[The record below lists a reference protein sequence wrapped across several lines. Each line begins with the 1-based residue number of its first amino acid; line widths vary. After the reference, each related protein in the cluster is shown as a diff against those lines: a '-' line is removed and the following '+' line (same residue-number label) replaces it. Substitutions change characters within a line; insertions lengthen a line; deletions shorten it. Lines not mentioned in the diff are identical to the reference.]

1 VSFFDDGE
9 EEPLEPATR
18 VRGSRPAGAG
28 TRSRP
33 QPRRPQR
40 GRQVGAD
47 QRTLM
52 MRRGVA
58 SAGLVLVLILI
69 ALGIKGCVN
78 SEEQES
84 LKTYNR
90 DVSALAAESVES
102 ISKPLFSTLASA
114 SSKKAL
120 EVDEEVNQLS
130 QKAREQTTRL
140 KALSV
145 PGSMEAAQRDLLL
158 VFDLRVEGMEK
169 LATLLQTALGSKTQK
184 SLSEIAG
191 AMELFLASDVIYS
204 QRVVPLIQQT
214 LGSNGLGSLTTS
226 PSRFL
231 PNLGWLETSTVSTR
245 LTGQTQ
251 STGPVTGNHGSALIG
266 VSVAGNTL
274 AAEPTLNH
282 LSGGG
287 NPTFTVTGENSGE
300 FDETNVKVQMTVVQG
315 GKEYK
320 GQSTVEKTEPGKKF
334 TVEVQVHGV
343 PTGVPAEIQ
352 AFIEGVPGENDLENN
367 KGTFLGIFE

>member
-1 VSFFDDGE
+1 MSFFDDGE
-9 EEPLEPATR
+9 DEPLEPATR
-18 VRGSRPAGAG
+18 VRPSRPAGA
-28 TRSRP
+28 RSRP
-33 QPRRPQR
+33 RPRRPQR
-40 GRQVGAD
+40 RRQVGPD

-58 SAGLVLVLILI
+58 AAVAVVIVLVLVLV
-69 ALGIKGCVN
+69 IKGCVKN
-78 SEEQES
+78 EKQES

-90 DVSALAAESVES
+90 DVSALAAESTEVVAT
-102 ISKPLFSTLASA
+102 PLFTTLASA

-120 EVDEEVNQLS
+120 EVDEAVNQLS
-130 QKAREQTTRL
+130 QKAHEQAARV

-145 PGSMEAAQRDLLL
+145 PGEMEAAQRDLLL

-169 LATLLQTALGSKTQK
+169 LATLLQTALGNKAQK

-191 AMELFLASDVIYS
+191 DMEVFLASDVIYS

-214 LGSNGLGSLTTS
+214 LGANGLGTLTTS

-251 STGPVTGNHGSALIG
+251 STGPVTGNHGSALVG

-282 LSGGG
+282 LTGGS

-300 FDETNVKVQMTVVQG
+300 FDETDVKVDMKVIQG

-320 GQSTVEKTEPGKKF
+320 GQSTVEKTEPGKNF

-343 PTGVPAEIQ
+343 PTGVPAKVE

-367 KGTFLGIFE
+367 KGSYLAIFE